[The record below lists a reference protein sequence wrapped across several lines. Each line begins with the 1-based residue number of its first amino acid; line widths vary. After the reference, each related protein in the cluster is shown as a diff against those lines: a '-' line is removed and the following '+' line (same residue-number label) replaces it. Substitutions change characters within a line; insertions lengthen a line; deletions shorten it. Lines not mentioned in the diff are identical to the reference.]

1 MAAIVSVIPIILL
14 FVLMM
19 GLKMSG
25 WKSALITLVVTI
37 VLALFAAPALG
48 IVPDKYAGVSIY
60 GITLWSV
67 IEGFLK
73 ACFPIILIIICAI
86 FSYNI
91 LCETKE
97 IETIKAQFVRQRKSR
112 RLRRSLYNLPP
123 IKVCWCFCSP
133 GASVVC

>member
-60 GITLWSV
+60 GMTLWSV

-91 LCETKE
+91 
-97 IETIKAQFVRQRKSR
+97 
-112 RLRRSLYNLPP
+112 
-123 IKVCWCFCSP
+123 
-133 GASVVC
+133 

>member
-37 VLALFAAPALG
+37 LLAVLVAPSMG
-48 IVPDKYAGVSIY
+48 IVPDKYIGSSIY
-60 GITLWSV
+60 GITFWSI
-67 IEGFLK
+67 IEGILK

-91 LCETKE
+91 LVETK
-97 IETIKAQFVRQRKSR
+97 
-112 RLRRSLYNLPP
+112 
-123 IKVCWCFCSP
+123 
-133 GASVVC
+133 